1 MTPTESAVLGTVL
14 ARHAEA
20 LAAATSAPAAE
31 APGRRP
37 VHVVYGGAHLF
48 THDVAARL
56 GQRAL
61 QALEAWAPDFVTLAR
76 ALRMPGA
83 ERLPVVPAERQRLAA
98 RLAADPAQVRRA
110 EPQAYLAWAIHER
123 TRARLEREP
132 VDDYRADFEDG
143 FGVRPDAEE
152 DDAADTVGRELARGL
167 VAGTLP
173 AACGIRIKPLTPAWA
188 ERAARTLE
196 RCLAALAAGA
206 PGRVPEGFVVT
217 LPKVT
222 HAAQVTALADACDA
236 LEARFGLP
244 AGAIGIELMIETP
257 ESVLAPD
264 GRVPLRVF
272 VAAAR
277 GRCRGAHFGAYDYTA
292 ACGVVAAHQS
302 LAHPACVLARQL
314 MLAALAGTGVRLA
327 DGAVTRLP
335 VAPHRPAEGAALLP
349 AQVDANRAA
358 VHEGWRLHHDE
369 VRRALREGFDLGWDL
384 HPAQLVSRHAAVIGH
399 YLEARDEAA
408 ARLEAFVA
416 QAARAARCGRDM
428 DDAATG
434 RGLLQFFARGLAC
447 GALTAAEAEVAGL
460 APEHLAPGGL
470 EKWVAARVA
479 R

>member
-1 MTPTESAVLGTVL
+1 MTRDDSSPLGPVL
-14 ARHAEA
+14 ARHAAA
-20 LAAATSAPAAE
+20 LAATAPAPAPE
-31 APGRRP
+31 APARRP

-56 GQRAL
+56 GRRAL
-61 QALEAWAPDFVTLAR
+61 QAMDEWAPDFAALAR
-76 ALRMPGA
+76 ALRLPHA
-83 ERLPVVPAERQRLAA
+83 ERLPAVPADRQRLAA
-98 RLAADPAQVRRA
+98 RLAADPEQVRRA
-110 EPQAYLAWAIHER
+110 EPQAHLAWSIHER

-152 DDAADTVGRELARGL
+152 DDVADAVGRALARGL
-167 VAGTLP
+167 AEGTLP
-173 AACGIRIKPLTPAWA
+173 AACGVRIKPLTPAWA
-188 ERAARTLE
+188 ERALRTLE

-206 PGRVPEGFVVT
+206 PGRLPANFVVT

-222 HAAQVTALADACDA
+222 HGAQVAALADACDA
-236 LEARFGLP
+236 LEARFGLAP
-244 AGAIGIELMIETP
+244 AALGIELMIETP
-257 ESVLAPD
+257 ESVFAPD
-264 GRVPLRVF
+264 GGVPLRAL

-292 ACGVVAAHQS
+292 ACGVAAAHQS
-302 LAHPACVLARQL
+302 LSHPACVLARQV
-314 MLAALAGTGVRLA
+314 MLAALAGTGVALA

-335 VAPHRPAEGAALLP
+335 VPVHRSAAGPALTP
-349 AQVDANRAA
+349 AQVEANRSA

-369 VRRALREGFDLGWDL
+369 VRRALREGFDAGWDL
-384 HPAQLVSRHAAVIGH
+384 HPAQLVSRHAAVVAH

-416 QAARAARCGRDM
+416 QAARAALCGRDM

-434 RGLLQFFARGLAC
+434 RALLLFFARGRAC
-447 GALTAAEAEVAGL
+447 GALTEAEARVAGL
-460 APEHLAPGGL
+460 GPEHFGPGGL
-470 EKWVAARVA
+470 EKLIAARGA